1 MAYAVHYRGNF
12 IYYDITAMTTTK
24 TTQTRHHFTQSGFTL
39 IELMI
44 VVAIIGILSAIAIPQ
59 YQIYVGKTQATRVI
73 NELGQLRLSV
83 EECLQTARTTIGLS
97 TNDCDP
103 RATPSNLIIGSSQV
117 GVVLP
122 NNAGVAQ
129 MSNPLTL
136 TTSITATISNQVT
149 PTIAG
154 KKVAWLR
161 SSEGS
166 WTCRSNIAVVYLPNS
181 CAYDANL

>member
-1 MAYAVHYRGNF
+1 MPPLQASQN
-12 IYYDITAMTTTK
+12 
-24 TTQTRHHFTQSGFTL
+24 RHLLPQSGFTL
-39 IELMI
+39 IEMMI
-44 VVAIIGILSAIAIPQ
+44 VVAIIGILAAVAIPQ
-59 YQIYVGKTQATRVI
+59 YQIYVGKTQVTRVI

-83 EECLQTARTTIGLS
+83 EECLQTGRNTIGLD
-97 TNDCDP
+97 TNECDP
-103 RATPSNLIIGSSQV
+103 RATPSNLILGGSQV

-136 TTSITATISNQVT
+136 TTRITATISNQVT

-161 SSEGS
+161 SSDGS
-166 WTCRSNIAVVYLPNS
+166 WSCSSNIAVVYLPQS
-181 CAYDANL
+181 CVYDASL